1 MINKIFSSGDSSRI
15 IFLALILSLL
25 TLSLNGQQPKV
36 DSLRLR
42 KNLQYLAG
50 DSMMGRS
57 PGTVQDS
64 LAASFISS
72 QLKESGFKPLIGNSI
87 LIPFKFTLHREVVP
101 GSIFR
106 FSGED
111 FKYGADYKIIPISP
125 DFQVEG
131 EVMQM
136 DYDDLKKLSVNP
148 SAIESSPMKKMFEGK
163 LLLVKVPY
171 DSIQF
176 FTTPVALMG
185 FKALLFHTPNIP
197 AISDKSRSSGVPV
210 PVIWVSGGLRERLTS
225 APKTI
230 CEIAGRI
237 NVVEAV
243 SYNIA
248 AIKPGSDGKYI
259 LAGAHYD
266 HIGMGGEGSSSMFR
280 SGEGIH
286 NGADDNAS
294 GVVSILEAGRV
305 LAQLFDSQKNDRNE
319 YGIAIAAF
327 GAEERGLFGSQI
339 LADTLLTLNKL
350 PSLMINLDMVGRM
363 NEKRLQTGGAGTFK
377 GADSLLRKVNEK
389 FNFEMTVTND
399 GFGPSDHSSFY
410 NKNVPVLYFTTG
422 VHKEYHT
429 PEDDFELINFKG
441 LTMVTEFLTEIISD
455 IKKSNFKPEYIKSE
469 APATSARRSFKVTLG
484 LIPDFTYEKGDGF
497 RIGAVTDGRA
507 AQNAGLKE
515 GDIIV
520 MMNSKKINNIYD
532 YMSSLEM
539 LNKGDSVP
547 VKVRRGEKE
556 IEFKIQL

>member
-1 MINKIFSSGDSSRI
+1 MIKKIFSSDDSNRI
-15 IFLALILSLL
+15 IFFTLIISLL
-25 TLSLNGQQPKV
+25 TINLNGQQSKI
-36 DSLRLR
+36 DSLRLK

-50 DSMMGRS
+50 DSMMGRA
-57 PGTVQDS
+57 PGTAQDS
-64 LAASFISS
+64 LAASFIAS
-72 QLKESGFKPLIGNSI
+72 QLKESGFEPLIGNSI
-87 LIPFKFTLHREVVP
+87 LIPFKFTLHREVAP
-101 GSIFR
+101 GSLFR
-106 FSGED
+106 FSGEN
-111 FKYGADYKIIPISP
+111 FKEGTDYKIIPISP
-125 DFQVEG
+125 DFKVEG
-131 EVMQM
+131 EIMSM
-136 DYDDLKKLSVNP
+136 DYNDLKKLSVNP
-148 SAIESSPMKKMFEGK
+148 SAIESSPMKKMFDGK
-163 LLLVKVPY
+163 LLLVKIPY

-185 FKALLFHTPNIP
+185 FKALLFHTPSRT

-210 PVIWVSGGLRERLTS
+210 PVVWVSENLRERFT
-225 APKTI
+225 AVPKAI
-230 CEIAGRI
+230 CEIEGEV

-266 HIGMGGEGSSSMFR
+266 HLGMGGEGSSSMFR

-294 GVVSILEAGRV
+294 GVVSVLEAGRV
-305 LAQLFDSQKNDRNE
+305 LQGS
-319 YGIAIAAF
+319 GVAIAAF

-339 LADTLLTLNKL
+339 LADTLLSLNRL

-363 NEKRLQTGGAGTFK
+363 NENRLQAGGAGTFK
-377 GADSLLRKVNEK
+377 GADSLLKRVNEK
-389 FNFEMTVTND
+389 FNFQLTVTND

-410 NKNVPVLYFTTG
+410 NKGVPVLYFTTG

-429 PEDDFELINFKG
+429 PADDVELINFKG
-441 LTMVTEFLTEIISD
+441 LTMVTEYLAEIISD

-497 RIGAVTDGRA
+497 RIGAVTGGRA
-507 AQNAGLKE
+507 AQKAGLKE
-515 GDIIV
+515 GDVII
-520 MMNSKKINNIYD
+520 MMSSRQINNIYD
-532 YMSSLEM
+532 YMSSLES
-539 LNKGDSVP
+539 LNKGDVVP

-556 IEFKIQL
+556 IEFKIEL

>member
-1 MINKIFSSGDSSRI
+1 MINKIFSSGDSNRI
-15 IFLALILSLL
+15 IFFTLIISLL
-25 TLSLNGQQPKV
+25 TLNLQGQQPKV
-36 DSLRLR
+36 DSLRLK

-64 LAASFISS
+64 LAALFIAA

-87 LIPFKFTLHREVVP
+87 LIPFKFTLHREVAP
-101 GSIFR
+101 GSLFR
-106 FSGED
+106 FSGEN
-111 FKYGADYKIIPISP
+111 FKDGADYKIIPISP
-125 DFQVEG
+125 DFEVEG
-131 EVMQM
+131 EVTSME
-136 DYDDLKKLSVNP
+136 YNDLKKLSVNP

-163 LLLVKVPY
+163 LLFVKMPY

-185 FKALLFHTPNIP
+185 FKALLFNSPNSP
-197 AISDKSRSSGVPV
+197 TISDKSRSSGVPV
-210 PVIWVSGGLRERLTS
+210 PVIWVSENLSERLKT
-225 APKTI
+225 APKAI
-230 CEIAGRI
+230 CTIAGEI
-237 NVVEAV
+237 NVVQAV

-248 AIKPGSDGKYI
+248 AIKPGNDGKYI

-266 HIGMGGEGSSSMFR
+266 HLGMGGEGSSSMFR
-280 SGEGIH
+280 SGEGVH

-294 GVVSILEAGRV
+294 GVVSVLEAGRV
-305 LAQLFDSQKNDRNE
+305 LS
-319 YGIAIAAF
+319 GSGVAIAAF

-339 LADTLLTLNKL
+339 LADTLMALNKL
-350 PSLMINLDMVGRM
+350 PALMINLDMVGRM
-363 NEKRLQTGGAGTFK
+363 NEKRLQAGGAGTFK

-410 NKNVPVLYFTTG
+410 NKGVPVLYFTTG

-429 PEDDFELINFKG
+429 PADDVELINFKG
-441 LTMVTEFLTEIISD
+441 LTMVTEYLAEIISE
-455 IKKSNFKPEYIKSE
+455 IKKSNFKPEYIKSD

-507 AQNAGLKE
+507 AQKSGLKE

-520 MMNSKKINNIYD
+520 MMKSKMINNIYD
-532 YMSSLEM
+532 YMSSLET
-539 LNKGDSVP
+539 LNKGDVVP

-556 IEFKIQL
+556 IEFKIEL